1 MVFACTIILYAALF
15 ALFSTY
21 VLYPLIVTGVA
32 AWKRCCRDAT
42 PAIGEPNEEDWPTVS
57 FIIAAYNEE
66 DSIKEKIENT
76 LAINYPAK
84 LLEVIVASDGSTDA
98 TNTLVSTHPDS
109 RVRLVENPENQGKT
123 ATTNLAVQKARG
135 DVVVFSDATG
145 MYNVDSLKHLVGHLM
160 ADESLGA
167 VAGRVTYSYQD
178 SATAKGFKLYQRW
191 VVAQRNADHIVHTET
206 SVSGSIH
213 ALWHKLWKPAPEHLS
228 YDMVVPAMMALQGK
242 RTGYA
247 PEATSAEV
255 SRNTAAEEFKA
266 RTRIAV
272 RAFGFLAWL
281 GQQPG
286 QAGASGYLTQLFYQ
300 KILRWVTPILLIVAL
315 LAHEVVAL
323 SEGGLALTLLIAHA
337 AVHMGGLSL
346 VLLDRADLKLPG
358 SGPLLLFYTTVMA
371 FLLGFLRF
379 LQGQTMARWTPDRSA
394 EEAARGADH

>member
-1 MVFACTIILYAALF
+1 MVFACTIILYAALS

-21 VLYPLIVTGVA
+21 VLYPMLITGVA
-32 AWKRCCRDAT
+32 AWKRWRREDA
-42 PAIGEPNEEDWPTVS
+42 PAFGEPNEEDWPTVS

-84 LLEVIVASDGSTDA
+84 LLEIIVASDGSTDG
-98 TNTLVSTHPDS
+98 TNLLVSTHPDS
-109 RVRLVENPENQGKT
+109 RVRLVGNPENQGKT
-123 ATTNLAVQKARG
+123 ATTNLAVEEARG
-135 DVVVFSDATG
+135 DVLVFSDATG
-145 MYNVDSLKHLVGHLM
+145 LYNEDSLKHLVGHLM

-178 SATAKGFKLYQRW
+178 SATAKGFRLYQRW
-191 VVAQRNADHIVHTET
+191 VVAQRNADHVVHTET

-213 ALWHKLWKPAPEHLS
+213 ALWRSLWKPAPDHLS

-247 PEATSAEV
+247 PDATSAEV

-281 GQQPG
+281 EKQPRR
-286 QAGASGYLTQLFYQ
+286 ALASGYLTQLFYQ
-300 KILRWVTPILLIVAL
+300 KILRWVTPMLLVAAL

-323 SEGGLALTLLIAHA
+323 SEGGLMLQLLIAHA
-337 AVHMGGLSL
+337 AFHIGGLSL
-346 VLLDRADLKLPG
+346 VLLDRFGMKLPG
-358 SGPLLLFYTTVMA
+358 TGPVLLFYTTILA
-371 FLLGFLRF
+371 FMLGFLRF
-379 LQGQTMARWTPDRSA
+379 VQGKTMAKWTPDRSA
-394 EEAARGADH
+394 EEAARGAGS